1 MPNNIDKKPGHDET
15 IGWSAL
21 AKRYQ
26 RGDIAQPHYHA
37 EGQLLY
43 ATQGVMLSK
52 AEYQVVE

>member
-26 RGDIAQPHYHA
+26 RGDTDPPHYHV
-37 EGQLLY
+37 EGQLLQEN
-43 ATQGVMLSK
+43 QGGD
-52 AEYQVVE
+52 AQ